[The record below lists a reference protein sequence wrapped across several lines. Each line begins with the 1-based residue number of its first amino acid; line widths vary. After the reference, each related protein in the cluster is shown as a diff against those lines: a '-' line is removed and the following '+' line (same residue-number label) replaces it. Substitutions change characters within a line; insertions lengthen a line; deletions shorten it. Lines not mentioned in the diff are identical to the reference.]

1 MMTGRQ
7 INLVQQSFG
16 LIEPIIDD
24 AAILFYERLF
34 EIDPSLQ
41 RLFQRSR
48 RDQARLLGQTLTVV
62 VKGIDRPAQLRGA
75 VMALG
80 ERHASY
86 GVRDEHYD
94 TVGRA
99 LLWTLEA
106 GLKDSFTSEVRD
118 AWVAAYGWL
127 AYTMQHAAAAYRAE
141 ADTVTINAA

>member
-1 MMTGRQ
+1 MRRSSSTSGSSRS
-7 INLVQQSFG
+7 ICPYS
-16 LIEPIIDD
+16 
-24 AAILFYERLF
+24 
-34 EIDPSLQ
+34 

-86 GVRDEHYD
+86 GVRDEHYE

-106 GLKDSFTSEVRD
+106 GLKNAFMFEVRD
-118 AWVAAYGWL
+118 AWVAAYGRL
-127 AYTMQHAAAAYRAE
+127 GAHDAARRGGLSCQGGN
-141 ADTVTINAA
+141 TVTINAA